1 MFCMESISLEAK
13 KSAPRKMR
21 KVGILELYL
30 GGGGPLSQKLCDSN
44 TTKSC
49 KIIWISKL
57 WPINGKELRRGEVGL
72 VLRIPAKATEM

>member
-1 MFCMESISLEAK
+1 MESISLEAK

-21 KVGILELYL
+21 EEGILELYL
-30 GGGGPLSQKLCDSN
+30 GGGGPLSQKSCDSN

-57 WPINGKELRRGEVGL
+57 
-72 VLRIPAKATEM
+72 